1 MGQSKRRISA
11 LPFDW
16 QGKLLAHAAQK
27 NLDTKNQ
34 ALAPLCVL
42 AATGCRPSELAQG
55 VRVRKTDKGWQFEIK
70 GSKVG
75 ETGGS
80 ANATQKRGIPLR
92 VITVELD
99 AGSVWQTQLNRLY
112 KADCAASKPFE
123 ISISSGD
130 AIATKMRRLVDEVWP
145 NLKNRPS
152 PYSFRHT
159 VAADMRR
166 QGAEVVEVAK
176 VLGHA
181 SCSSQS
187 KYGWTRRGGGKG
199 GLKRSA
205 VASVAPRGAEATKA
219 TKNPSGDA
227 LKRFKVASKI
237 RKQTQGAKPASTS
250 RRLKI

>member
-16 QGKLLAHAAQK
+16 QGKLLSHAAQK
-27 NLDTKNQ
+27 NMETKNQ
-34 ALAPLCVL
+34 AIAPLCVL

-55 VRVRKTDKGWQFEIK
+55 VKVRRTDKGWQFEIK
-70 GSKVG
+70 GTKVG

-80 ANATQKRGIPLR
+80 ANAKQKRGIPLR

-99 AGSVWQTQLNRLY
+99 AKSVWQTQLNRLY

-130 AIATKMRRLVDEVWP
+130 AIATKMRRLVDEIWP
-145 NLKNRPS
+145 NLKNKPS

-187 KYGWTRRGGGKG
+187 KYGWTRRGGKG

-205 VASVAPRGAEATKA
+205 VASVAPRGAEATQA
-219 TKNPSGDA
+219 TKNPAKGS
-227 LKRFKVASKI
+227 LERFKVASKL
-237 RKQTQGAKPASTS
+237 RKQNQATKPASTS
-250 RRLKI
+250 RRLKR